1 MAEEATPLPGREGPP
16 PAPRATPTGL
26 LDRVSKAIVEELQQD
41 GRRTYG
47 AIAEAVGLSEAAVRQ
62 RVQKMREAGIVQIVA
77 VTDPLQVGFRS
88 QAMVGIRADGDCREV
103 AERLAVIDDIDYV
116 VLCTGS
122 FDILVEL
129 VCEDEDALLELLNGV
144 IRQVPGVRDTEVFF
158 YLKLAKQT
166 YTWGTR

>member
-1 MAEEATPLPGREGPP
+1 MAEEATPLPSRV
-16 PAPRATPTGL
+16 APTARVANAGL

-47 AIAEAVGLSEAAVRQ
+47 AIADAVGLSEAAVRQ
-62 RVQKMREAGIVQIVA
+62 RVQKMRDAGIIQIVA

-88 QAMVGIRADGDCREV
+88 QAMVGIRADGDSRQV
-103 AERLAVIDDIDYV
+103 AERLSAIDDIDYV

-144 IRQVPGVRDTEVFF
+144 IRKVPGVRDTEVFF

-166 YTWGTR
+166 YAWGTR

>member
-1 MAEEATPLPGREGPP
+1 MSGTGPGN
-16 PAPRATPTGL
+16 GL
-26 LDRVSKAIVEELQQD
+26 LDDVNKAIVEELQQD

-62 RVQKMREAGIVQIVA
+62 RVQKLREAGIIQIVA

-88 QAMVGIRADGDCREV
+88 QAMVGIRTDGDARKV
-103 AERLAVIDDIDYV
+103 ADRLAAVDAIDYV
-116 VLCTGS
+116 VMCAGS

-129 VCEDEDALLELLNGV
+129 VCEDEDRILELLNGV
-144 IRQVPGVRDTEVFF
+144 IRKIPGVRDTEMFL
-158 YLKLAKQT
+158 YLQLKKQT